1 MITCIIVVFILA
13 YLSISLEA
21 YIHINK
27 AATALIGGVLCWTI
41 YILFS
46 PDPRLVT
53 TQLGER
59 MGELSGILFFLLGAM
74 TVVELIDAYGGFDIV
89 TARINQT
96 GKRPLLWSVSLIA
109 FFLSPVLDNLT
120 TCIVMVS
127 LLRKLVDNPRQR
139 LVYIGMVIIAVN
151 AGGVWSPMG
160 DVTTTML
167 WIGNQV
173 TARSLVLQ
181 LFLPSLAC
189 LIVPLILCS
198 ARMHGTVRRPSGSR
212 MEASAATA
220 GKNQYLILIAGVLVL
235 LCVPLFKMLTGLPP
249 FMGMLIGL
257 GILWIITELVHD
269 KGAPVHELTLTSAL
283 QRIDSPSILFF
294 LGILLSVGALE
305 ATGILHSIAGWLDSR
320 IGNQT
325 ATVMLFGILSSV
337 VDNVP
342 LVAASQAMYGL
353 DRFATDHSFWMLLT
367 YATGTGGSIL
377 LIGSAAGVAAMGME
391 SIQFGW
397 YLKKITPLALSGFL
411 AGVGVYLLQKY
422 ILAFLVR

>member
-1 MITCIIVVFILA
+1 MIILIAAVFILA
-13 YLSISLEA
+13 YISISLET

-27 AATALIGGVLCWTI
+27 AATALISGVLCWGI
-41 YILFS
+41 YIFFAL
-46 PDPRLVT
+46 DKHRIAG
-53 TQLGER
+53 QLNEQ

-74 TVVELIDAYGGFDIV
+74 TVVELIDANGGFDII

-96 GKRPLLWSVSLIA
+96 GKRPLVWTVSLIA

-120 TCIVMVS
+120 TSIVMVS
-127 LLRKLVDNPRQR
+127 LLRKLIDNPRQR

-167 WIGNQV
+167 WIGGQ
-173 TARSLVLQ
+173 TSAKSLVLK
-181 LFLPSLAC
+181 LLLPSLAC
-189 LIVPLILCS
+189 LLVPLAICS
-198 ARMHGTVRRPSGSR
+198 ARMKGTVRRPVGEQVSG
-212 MEASAATA
+212 ATHAAGRT
-220 GKNQYLILIAGVLVL
+220 QYLVLISGVLVL
-235 LCVPLFKMLTGLPP
+235 LSVPLFKVLTGLPP

-257 GILWIITELVHD
+257 GLLWIVSEIIHRKETL
-269 KGAPVHELTLTSAL
+269 KQELTLTSAL

-294 LGILLSVGALE
+294 LGILLSVGAMEAAGMLQGIAQWFDTRVE
-305 ATGILHSIAGWLDSR
+305 NETVLATGIG
-320 IGNQT
+320 
-325 ATVMLFGILSSV
+325 VLSSV

-353 DRFATDHSFWMLLT
+353 DRFATDHTFWLLLT

-391 SIQFGW
+391 NIPFVW
-397 YLKKITPLALSGFL
+397 YLKKITPLALTGFFSGI
-411 AGVGVYLLQKY
+411 GVYLLQSY
-422 ILAFLVR
+422 IIQHLAS